1 MLTKAFKTL
10 RLSRKAELAEIR
22 RAYVKLVQ
30 RYPPEHFPEKFCQI
44 KSAYDQLTLT
54 KESVEENLESL
65 ARAKT
70 IPDLKFRLFGD
81 MVEETE
87 TRPDLEVLL
96 NMSDNTRVTAA
107 IELITAMKG
116 GSNKTPIEYRQ
127 RPAPRPA

>member
-10 RLSRKAELAEIR
+10 RLSRKAELDEIR
-22 RAYVKLVQ
+22 RSYVKLVQ
-30 RYPPEHFPEKFCQI
+30 RYPPEHFPEKFCLI
-44 KSAYDQLTLT
+44 KAAYDQLALT
-54 KESVEENLESL
+54 KESVEAVLTEL
-65 ARAKT
+65 AHAKT

-87 TRPDLEVLL
+87 TGPDLEVLL
-96 NMSDNTRVTAA
+96 NMSDNTRITAA
-107 IELITAMKG
+107 IELITQLKG